1 MSKSK
6 KQDDAA
12 QPMFEI
18 PGVDQNSAA
27 QEPPA
32 QPQAIKTT
40 DPMLAEVDANDIVGN
55 SECIFTNGCRGRIYT
70 YNTVKVRIVED
81 GKEIV
86 ETRQQL
92 RCNSCGKI
100 AKGYRVVG
108 IPGHRRLYD
117 RRQTR

>member
-1 MSKSK
+1 MSKAK

-18 PGVDQNSAA
+18 PGTDIAA
-27 QEPPA
+27 AAAEIEKS
-32 QPQAIKTT
+32 QAIRPT
-40 DPMLAEVDANDIVGN
+40 DPMLADVDANDIVGN
-55 SECIFTNGCRGRIYT
+55 SECIFTPGCRGRIYT

-81 GKEIV
+81 GKELV

>member
-1 MSKSK
+1 MSKAK
-6 KQDDAA
+6 KQDDAV

-18 PGVDQNSAA
+18 PGAD
-27 QEPPA
+27 PPA
-32 QPQAIKTT
+32 AAAEIEKSKPIRPT
-40 DPMLAEVDANDIVGN
+40 DPMLADVDANDIVGN
-55 SECIFTNGCRGRIYT
+55 SECIFTNGCRGRIYA

-100 AKGYRVVG
+100 AKGYRLVG

-117 RRQTR
+117 RRQAR

>member
-1 MSKSK
+1 MSKK
-6 KQDDAA
+6 KPEDAA

-18 PGVDQNSAA
+18 PGADIEAA
-27 QEPPA
+27 ALEPEKPK
-32 QPQAIKTT
+32 AIRPT
-40 DPMLAEVDANDIVGN
+40 DPMLADVDANDIVGN
-55 SECIFTNGCRGRIYT
+55 SECIFTNGCRGRIYA
-70 YNTVKVRIVED
+70 YNTVKVRVVED

-92 RCNSCGKI
+92 RCNACGKI